1 MRQEAGL
8 MQPSSVAELQA
19 LVREQPRV
27 RVRGGGTKPALSTP
41 RDGETA
47 IDLSALAGL
56 LEYEPGEFV
65 FTALAGTRVS
75 EVQTQLAAHGQYLPF
90 DPLFV
95 EQGATLGGAVAAGA
109 NGPGRYRYGGA
120 RDFLL
125 GVKFVN
131 GHGEIVRA
139 GGKVVKNSAGFD
151 IPKLMVGS
159 CGQYGVL
166 IELSFKVFPK
176 PEAHTTLRRPCDT
189 LDAAIDVIQRLYTS
203 PLEIDSFDLEIAARP
218 IIWLRLAGLRSALPA
233 RIDRVRGVIGGGEV
247 IDDDES
253 IWRSVREV
261 RWRPEDRALIKVPL
275 TPNRIPAFERALPQN
290 VMRRYSGGG
299 QVAWLA
305 LPDQPTQL
313 DRLLCDQGLSGLV
326 VIGQVDRPRLGVRV
340 GELFARRVKSAL
352 DPAQRFVEV

>member
-1 MRQEAGL
+1 
-8 MQPSSVAELQA
+8 MQPSSVGELQA

-166 IELSFKVFPK
+166 TELSFKVFPR
-176 PEAHTTLRRPCDT
+176 PEARITLRLLCEG
-189 LDAAIDVIQRLYTS
+189 LAGAIEVIQRLYTS
-203 PLEIDSFDLEIAARP
+203 PLEIDSLDLEIADQP
-218 IIWLRLAGLRSALPA
+218 VLWLRLAGLRSALPA
-233 RIDRVRGVIGGGEV
+233 RIDRVRGLIGGGDV
-247 IDDDES
+247 IDDDEAL
-253 IWRSVREV
+253 WRSVREV
-261 RWRPEDRALIKVPL
+261 TWRPEGWALIKVPL
-275 TPNRIPAFERALPQN
+275 TPKRIPAFERALPQN
-290 VMRRYSGGG
+290 IIRRYSSGG

-305 LPDQPTQL
+305 APDQPTPIDQI
-313 DRLLCDQGLSGLV
+313 LCDQGLSGLV
-326 VIGQVDRPRLGVRV
+326 VIGRVDQPRLGVRV
-340 GELFARRVKSAL
+340 GETFARRVKAAL